1 MSHQKYW
8 RPKVKENGQTQ
19 NSISSQN
26 KSFKNKGK
34 IKTFLNKQNQKIF
47 KFITSR
53 PVPQEILNNVLH
65 TEEK

>member
-1 MSHQKYW
+1 MEAKSQRKW
-8 RPKVKENGQTQ
+8 SNPEFK
-19 NSISSQN
+19 SSQN